1 MIHVYTVN
9 FFFQLQVFNLVDL
22 THDLYEKC
30 VRL

>member
-1 MIHVYTVN
+1 MIYTGN
-9 FFFQLQVFNLVDL
+9 SFFQLQVFNLLVDL